1 MAQAGLISPDT
12 DYRKAYT
19 LEIVRQVK
27 VLP

>member
-1 MAQAGLISPDT
+1 MTSAGLVKQDV

-19 LEIVRQVK
+19 LEYLETVK